1 MAIEYRA
8 DSPYFQTE
16 MSGSTVNGYLGVMNY
31 RPILPAVDDTLHTL
45 TKVHEHRPDLL
56 AFDLYDNANLWWVFA
71 TRNRNVIVDP
81 IWDFVAGIQIYIPKR
96 ETINNSLGI

>member
-1 MAIEYRA
+1 
-8 DSPYFQTE
+8 
-16 MSGSTVNGYLGVMNY
+16 
-31 RPILPAVDDTLHTL
+31 
-45 TKVHEHRPDLL
+45 L

-81 IWDFVAGIQIYIPKR
+81 IWDFVAGIKIYIPKR